1 MKLADLKH
9 RLKALKPWLNSQGV
23 ASVRVFGSHARDA
36 ASAKSDIDLI
46 VTFSPGR
53 EPDLFGFAGLRLD
66 LESRLGAPVDL
77 FTEGSLHPALRRRIE
92 AMAVDA

>member
-1 MKLADLKH
+1 MRLVDLRS
-9 RLKALKPWLNSQGV
+9 RLRALKPWLESQGV
-23 ASVRVFGSHARDA
+23 AGVRVFGSHARD
-36 ASAKSDIDLI
+36 SATADSDIDLI
-46 VTFSPGR
+46 VVFAPGR

-77 FTEGSLHPALRRRIE
+77 FTEGSLHPALRPRIE